1 MTKSNWK
8 RPRKVEVTNP
18 LEKHFYIF
26 CEGTKTE
33 PNYFNGIKT
42 KVESR
47 AIYKNAVFVNV
58 QGVGR
63 GTIKIVEE
71 AEIYVEKN
79 DIKNSEICIVYDKD
93 DFPPDDFNNVAIRV
107 QDLNNNNRQI
117 TYHVAWSN
125 QCIEYWFILH
135 FDYYVSDNDRAYYI
149 DYLNKKFKDLKIG
162 SYQKNDSLI
171 FEKLEQYG
179 DADRAVR
186 YAEKRL
192 KEFENIPDSRSVPA
206 TKVHLLYKQLSKYF
220 K

>member
-1 MTKSNWK
+1 M
-8 RPRKVEVTNP
+8 EVTNP

-26 CEGTKTE
+26 CEGKKTE

-42 KVESR
+42 KIESR

-71 AEIYVEKN
+71 AEVYVEKY
-79 DIKNSEICIVYDKD
+79 DIKNSEIWIVYDKD
-93 DFPPDDFNNVAIRV
+93 DFSPDDFNNVAIRV
-107 QDLNNNNRQI
+107 EDLNNNNRQI

-135 FDYYVSDNDRAYYI
+135 FDYYVSDNDRAYYM
-149 DYLNKKFKDLKIG
+149 DYLNKKFRDLKIG
-162 SYQKNDSLI
+162 SYQKNDSFI

-220 K
+220 